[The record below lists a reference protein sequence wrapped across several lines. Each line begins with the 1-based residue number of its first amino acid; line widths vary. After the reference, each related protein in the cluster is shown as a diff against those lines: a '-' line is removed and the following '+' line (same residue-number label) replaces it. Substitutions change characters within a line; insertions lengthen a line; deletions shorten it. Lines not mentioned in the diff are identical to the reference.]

1 MEKILMLGKIEAKR
15 IRGWQSMGWLVSIT
29 DAMDMN
35 LSKFQEMVKD
45 RETRSTAVHG
55 VTELGAT
62 EQLNKPQLRK
72 KQLGLYS
79 EHHVRQ
85 AWLPGM
91 RGTIELSVGPGW
103 GGWNLEIRFLYLS
116 RGSR

>member
-1 MEKILMLGKIEAKR
+1 MK
-15 IRGWQSMGWLVSIT
+15 WLDGIT
-29 DAMDMN
+29 DSMDMSS
-35 LSKFQEMVKD
+35 SKFQEMVKD